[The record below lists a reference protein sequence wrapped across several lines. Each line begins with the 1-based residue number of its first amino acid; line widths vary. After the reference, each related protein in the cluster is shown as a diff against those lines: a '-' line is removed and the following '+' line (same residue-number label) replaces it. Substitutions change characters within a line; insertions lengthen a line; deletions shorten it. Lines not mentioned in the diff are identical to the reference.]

1 MRPSSILLLITLA
14 FALALLVASLAAE
27 VKVPR
32 MRLLLFSHPESPQTQ
47 SAVAAFQATDRL
59 TVSGLLDRRTRELLK
74 VGADSRRGTSHRWSL
89 GGL

>member
-32 MRLLLFSHPESPQTQ
+32 IGLLLFSHPDSPQTQ
-47 SAVAAFQATDRL
+47 SAVTAFQAIDRL
-59 TVSGLLDRRTRELLK
+59 TVSGLLDRRTREQLK
-74 VGADSRRGTSHRWSL
+74 VGGDPKPGN
-89 GGL
+89 